1 MGRKIEDNAPTP
13 ADILSCSDIDVR
25 NCGPRAMKGTYRMTV
40 LFNRNWHHHLNTR
53 AGSRVAVLSLWL
65 VRFLGLL
72 LSSQAF
78 AVTPGKSFVSKASQ
92 DFHTDAYVR
101 KQVRFWE
108 TIFQRYDSS
117 SVVIHDLDEPL
128 AMIDV
133 IKFDRYMLADGT
145 ITNIASSD
153 QTELVKRY
161 IQRYETAIERFA
173 KLKEK
178 ALSFGPIEK
187 RIFDVYQKDPA
198 TLARLYRGDVRLRGQ
213 AGLSDTF
220 LLAAKRAQEYLPYME
235 QVFRAQSLPVQLTR
249 LPFVESMF
257 NLAARSKVGASGIW
271 QFMPG
276 TAREFM
282 TVNSLVDERNNP
294 YKATLGAAKLFWA
307 NYNELGSWPLAVT
320 AYNHGRGGMARAVK
334 EVGTSQLGTIISR
347 YRSPSFGFASK
358 NFYAEFLA
366 ASNTYTR
373 LQREGRIPPSVAM
386 SKAEMVALTRPMS
399 VSQISSLTKMSPDKI
414 AELNPCLSA
423 AAISTF
429 ADRPLPRQYV
439 IRLPKENAR
448 TLRKNDLATFVPQ
461 PKLELS
467 RR

>member
-1 MGRKIEDNAPTP
+1 MNARLHT
-13 ADILSCSDIDVR
+13 
-25 NCGPRAMKGTYRMTV
+25 
-40 LFNRNWHHHLNTR
+40 
-53 AGSRVAVLSLWL
+53 
-65 VRFLGLL
+65 LL
-72 LSSQAF
+72 LKWSLVAFAYGVTPNLF
-78 AVTPGKSFVSKASQ
+78 AVTTAKPLSTKASKE
-92 DFHTDAYVR
+92 FHTDPFVR

-117 SVVIHDLDEPL
+117 AVVIHDLDEPL

-133 IKFDRYMLADGT
+133 IKFDHYMQTNGT
-145 ITNIASSD
+145 VTNIASSD

-161 IQRYETAIERFA
+161 IQRYEVAIERFA

-187 RIFDVYQKDPA
+187 RVFDVYQKDPA

-220 LLAAKRAQEYLPYME
+220 LIAAKRAQEYLPYME
-235 QVFRAQSLPVQLTR
+235 DVFRKNALPIQLTR

-294 YKATLGAAKLFWA
+294 YKATVGAAKLFWT
-307 NYNELGSWPLAVT
+307 NFNELGSWPLAVT
-320 AYNHGRGGMARAVK
+320 AYNHGRGGMSRAVK
-334 EVGTSQLGTIISR
+334 ELGTTQLGTIITR

-358 NFYAEFLA
+358 NFYSEFLA
-366 ASNTYTR
+366 AANTYAR
-373 LQREGRIPPSVAM
+373 LQKEGKIPRSKPSTKV
-386 SKAEMVALTRPMS
+386 EMVALVKPLS
-399 VSQISSLTKMSPDKI
+399 VSQISEITKLSPDKI
-414 AELNPCLSA
+414 AEFNPCLSS
-423 AAISTF
+423 AAISSF
-429 ADRPLPRQYV
+429 ADRPLPRRYV
-439 IRLPKENAR
+439 IRLPRDNAKD
-448 TLRKNDLATFVPQ
+448 LRKKALAVHVME
-461 PKLELS
+461 PKLEIS